1 MKRETPPRLS
11 TDRAPSERHSERAL
25 DVLNVIDE
33 LRVGQAKVEKNRLVC
48 PYTVVQDGKED
59 SIELVFSYEEDVFTP
74 GEAVDQNLADMI
86 GAQLAL
92 NYGLFCTRIVFQGAF
107 DVVDRRFLGEM
118 AENTAR
124 EIYVKKFLE
133 PNAYLIGSAVGLPAV
148 RQPRYSRAELVFGLR
163 EDIAARVP
171 WSPAESQDDRIAI
184 LSSGGKD
191 SLLTFGLLNEI
202 GYEVH
207 PIFGNESG
215 RHWFTAL
222 NAYRH
227 FERHVPRTARVWMN
241 TDRIFAW
248 MLRHLPFVR
257 QDFASVRSDE
267 YPVRLWTVALFLF
280 GALPLLRKR
289 GIGRLVL
296 GDEYDTTMRM
306 NFRGIA
312 HYNGYYDQSR
322 YFDNT
327 LTRYYADKRWRLSQ
341 FSVLRP
347 LSEFLIERILVQ
359 RYPQLFEHQVSCH
372 AAHTVGPRVRPCGKC
387 EKCRRIVG
395 MVLANDGD
403 PTVCGY
409 TPEQIKGCLEALSQ
423 GGLHQEAAAS
433 RHLSWVLQQKG
444 LVKPPDDPKASP
456 KEHPEIEKVRFEAE
470 RSPMDCIPQDLR
482 EPLYRIF
489 LEHALGATRRT
500 GRIWVDFDLLADPEL
515 HSPYLFERRKPRKSS
530 GSASAS
536 SAAATR
542 STFLLREMTWP
553 EAKRRFKEVDVA
565 LLPVGAIEQHG
576 PHLPLDTDA
585 FDAEH
590 LAVEVAS
597 RCSDPKPI
605 VFPLIS
611 YGVSYHH
618 DDFAGTI
625 SIRNRTLAN
634 MVYEIGMSAAR
645 HGITKLVIINGHGGN
660 DPALNFAAQEI
671 SRDGRIF
678 VCVDTGESSDVDIDS
693 MIDTPNDVHAGEIET
708 STSLAVRPELVKMDK
723 AESAVPKFSSRY
735 LDFSSKRSVS
745 WYAYTKKMSKTGVL
759 GDPTKATAE
768 KGRKMWDVMIGHLV
782 AFVENL
788 KQLTLAEILQRRY

>member
-1 MKRETPPRLS
+1 MRKEAPVPRVPPAQTPDDSLRLL
-11 TDRAPSERHSERAL
+11 H
-25 DVLNVIDE
+25 VIDE
-33 LRVGQAKVEKNRLVC
+33 LRVGRAKVEKNRLVC
-48 PYTVVQDGKED
+48 SYTVVQDGKED
-59 SIELVFSYEEDVFTP
+59 SIELVFSYEEDVFKP
-74 GEAVDQNLADMI
+74 EDAVDQNLADMI

-107 DVVDRRFLGEM
+107 DAVDRRFLGEM

-133 PNAYLIGSAVGLPAV
+133 PNAYLVGPAASLPAV
-148 RQPRYSRAELVFGLR
+148 RQARYSRAELVFGLQA
-163 EDIAARVP
+163 DITARIP

-248 MLRHLPFVR
+248 MLRHMPFIR

-267 YPVRLWTVALFLF
+267 YPIRLWTVALFLF

-289 GIGRLVL
+289 GVGRLVL

-306 NFRGIA
+306 SFRGIT

-322 YFDNT
+322 YFDNA

-347 LSEFLIERILVQ
+347 LSEFLIEGILVS

-409 TPEQIKGCLEALSQ
+409 TPDQIKGCLNALSQ

-433 RHLSWVLQQKG
+433 RHLLWVLQQKG
-444 LVKPPDDPKASP
+444 LVRAPEDRKSVV

-470 RSPMDCIPQDLR
+470 RSPADCIPQDIR

-489 LEHALGATRRT
+489 LEHANGATRRT
-500 GRIWVDFDLLADPEL
+500 GRVWVDFDLLSDPGL
-515 HSPYLFERRKPRKSS
+515 HSPYLFERRKPRK
-530 GSASAS
+530 ASAS
-536 SAAATR
+536 ST
-542 STFLLREMTWP
+542 STAKTTSLLREMSWP
-553 EAKRRFKEVDVA
+553 EAKKRFKEVDVA
-565 LLPVGAIEQHG
+565 LLPVGSIEQHG

-585 FDAEH
+585 FDAEY
-590 LAVEVAS
+590 LAVEVAA

-605 VFPLIS
+605 VFPLIP

-625 SIRNRTLAN
+625 SIRNRTLAD
-634 MVYEIGMSAAR
+634 MVYEIGMSAAKN
-645 HGITKLVIINGHGGN
+645 GITKLVIINGHAGN
-660 DPALNFAAQEI
+660 DPALHFAAQEI

-678 VCVDTGESSDVDIDS
+678 VCVDTGETSDVDIDS

-708 STSLAVRPELVKMDK
+708 STSLAVRPELVRMDK
-723 AESAVPKFSSRY
+723 AESSVPQFSSRY
-735 LDFSSKRSVS
+735 LDFSSKRRVS
-745 WYAYTKKMSKTGVL
+745 WYAYTKRMSKSGVL

-788 KQLTLAEILQRRY
+788 KQLTLAEILERRY